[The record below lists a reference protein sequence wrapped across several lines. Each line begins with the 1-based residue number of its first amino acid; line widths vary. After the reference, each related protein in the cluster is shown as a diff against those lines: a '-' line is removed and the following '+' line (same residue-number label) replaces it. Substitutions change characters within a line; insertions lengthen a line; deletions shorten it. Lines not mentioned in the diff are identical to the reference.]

1 MNYLEKNNVKYI
13 VVHCSATMPG
23 QDCNARIIN
32 DWHAQRG
39 WQMIG
44 YHYVI
49 LPNGIVEHGRPLFY
63 QGAHVKG
70 YNNCSVGVCYVGGLN
85 AEGVTA
91 DTRTDAQ
98 TRAMYD
104 LLHLLKLKFPGAK
117 IVGHRDL
124 DKGKAC
130 PCFDA
135 KYYNYIV

>member
-1 MNYLEKNNVKYI
+1 MKYLDKSKVKYI
-13 VVHCSATMPG
+13 VVHCSATLPG
-23 QDCNARIIN
+23 QKCDAKDIN
-32 DWHAQRG
+32 LWHIAKG
-39 WQMIG
+39 WEMIG

-70 YNNCSVGVCYVGGLN
+70 YNDCSIGVCYVGGLN
-85 AEGVTA
+85 SEGVTA